1 MIAFLRGKFS
11 FPSAAQAIIDV
22 NGVGYEVQ
30 ISLHTYSAIQQ
41 EKEGQLFTYLHI
53 TENAQTLYGFSTLEE
68 KRLFLHLISVSG
80 VGAST
85 GRMMLSGLAPEEL
98 TKAIVHNNVKQ
109 LESIKGIGK
118 KTAERLIVELKDKLT
133 KQMDGQKLE
142 MLASGSMAV
151 GREDQD
157 ALEALVALGIAR
169 PMAEKAVQKAV
180 NNAPES
186 KNSVENLIKA
196 ALKNL

>member
-11 FPSAAQAIIDV
+11 FPSAAQTIIDV

-30 ISLHTYSAIQQ
+30 ISLNTYSTIQNQ
-41 EKEGQLFTYLHI
+41 QEGQLFTYLHI
-53 TENAQTLYGFSTLEE
+53 TENAQTLYGFSTMEE
-68 KRLFLHLISVSG
+68 KKLFLHLISVSG

-85 GRMMLSGLAPEEL
+85 ARMMLSGMAPEEL
-98 TKAIVHNNVKQ
+98 MKSIVQNNVKQ

-133 KQMDGQKLE
+133 KQFDNQKLDV
-142 MLASGSMAV
+142 LAGNITA
-151 GREDQD
+151 GRHEQD
-157 ALEALVALGIAR
+157 ALEALIALGIGR
-169 PMAEKAVQKAV
+169 PLAEKAVQKAMSHS
-180 NNAPES
+180 PES
-186 KNSVENLIKA
+186 KSNVELLIKA